1 MIIKFSISSKY
12 FLGITLLNL
21 IFENLVNAQ
30 IPPTDSPTNSP
41 TKPPT
46 DLYEDDPAGFLSV
59 VIIGFIFAFLALAG
73 IFFVLNRI
81 YYRWTHKHKSLSMAL
96 RVRLAIYHT
105 SFSDQVCKSV
115 AAVSVTFTLI
125 HRLTIAGIS
134 IITYMRVCQQKIC
147 DTGRYDW
154 KIFLPTTI
162 ISVILSIMSLPTY
175 GSNIYWCAA
184 KAETIMVPIFSIF
197 LTFFVLSIC
206 LFCYVQTIRSIRD
219 IKKQQSKIVENRAR
233 NSSYKAPIEEVE
245 IKVSVKVL
253 GYILVYMIQ
262 WIPAIPYDIYSLLG
276 HTRPWV
282 YCMVTVAVNMGSIGN
297 AIFYVINEGWTRHG
311 NSNSSLSYEQVN
323 LKDMSGSKSGSKD
336 GGTSSVEV

>member
-1 MIIKFSISSKY
+1 MSSKY
-12 FLGITLLNL
+12 ILGITLLNL

-30 IPPTDSPTNSP
+30 VPSTESPTGS
-41 TKPPT
+41 PT

-73 IFFVLNRI
+73 IFFVLNRV

-96 RVRLAIYHT
+96 RVPFYLGILDLVFVINNVISIFHLAIFHN
-105 SFSDQVCKSV
+105 SMSDQVCKSV
-115 AAVSVTFTLI
+115 AAISVAFTLF
-125 HRLTIAGIS
+125 HRQIIAGIS
-134 IITYMRVCQQKIC
+134 IITYLRVCRQKIC

-154 KIFLPTTI
+154 KLFLPTSIISII
-162 ISVILSIMSLPTY
+162 ISVMSIPTY

-184 KAETIMVPIFSIF
+184 KADTIMVPIFSIF
-197 LTFFVLSIC
+197 LTFFVLFIC

-219 IKKQQSKIVENRAR
+219 IKKQQSSIVENRAR
-233 NSSYKAPIEEVE
+233 NSTFKSPIDEVE

-276 HTRPWV
+276 RAKPWV
-282 YCMVTVAVNMGSIGN
+282 YCMVTVAVNMGVS
-297 AIFYVINEGWTRHG
+297 WTRYG
-311 NSNSSLSYEQVN
+311 NSTNASSYEQVN
-323 LKDMSGSKSGSKD
+323 LKDMSGSSSKE
-336 GGTSSVEV
+336 GANISVEV